1 LKVIIPVAGI
11 GKRLRPHTYT
21 LPKALIEVA
30 GKPILGHILE
40 RISKIDPQEV
50 IIIVSHMEDKIK
62 DYVAQNFK
70 LNSSYVK
77 QREALGLGHAI
88 FLAKERVSAE
98 EPLLIILGDTILDAN
113 FYALCKSKTNMIGVK
128 EIEDPR
134 RFGIAEVD
142 GDIVK
147 RLVEKPSHPTTNLAL
162 IGLYYIVDT
171 DKLFESLN
179 EIIERDIKT
188 VGEYQLTDGLDLML
202 KKGNIFKIFNVDGWY
217 DCGKPEALLDTNRYL
232 LEKSHKLVEINGSII
247 IPPVFVHP
255 SSNIEHSIIGPY
267 VSVAGNSTIKYSIV
281 SDSIINSG
289 AYIERM
295 LLSRSII
302 GSNAEVYGKYEHL
315 DIGDSSKVNID

>member
-1 LKVIIPVAGI
+1 MKVIIPVAGI

-30 GKPILGHILE
+30 GKPIIGHILE
-40 RISKIDPQEV
+40 RVSMINPQEV

-62 DYVAQNFK
+62 DYVYQNFK
-70 LNSSYVK
+70 LNASYVK
-77 QREALGLGHAI
+77 QRETLGLGHAI
-88 FLAKERVSAE
+88 FLTKERVKAE
-98 EPLLIILGDTILDAN
+98 EPLLIILGDTILEAD
-113 FYALCKSKTNMIGVK
+113 FDDLCKSKTNMIGVK

-134 RFGIAEVD
+134 RFGIAEVE
-142 GDIVK
+142 GDVVK
-147 RLVEKPSHPTTNLAL
+147 KLVEKPVHPTSKLAL

-188 VGEYQLTDGLDLML
+188 VREYQLTDGLDLML
-202 KKGNIFKIFNVDGWY
+202 KKGSIFKIFNVDGWY
-217 DCGKPEALLDTNRYL
+217 DCGKPEALLDTNRCL
-232 LEKSHKLVEINGSII
+232 LEKSHKPVEIDGSII

-255 SSNIEHSIIGPY
+255 SSKIEHSIIGPY
-267 VSVAGNSTIKYSIV
+267 ASVASNSIIKYSIV

-289 AYIERM
+289 AHIEKM

-302 GSNAEVYGKYEHL
+302 GSNAAVYGKAENL
-315 DIGDSSKVNID
+315 NIGDSSKVNID